1 MDYIYQSDFTYFPT
15 SLEQIAAARSNRDKY
30 AAIILGL
37 ADDFTYTKYVFNMFN
52 PYTYTVWENF
62 DNIYCHKVA
71 EWHCRTSM
79 TNSHKQHYLLVANGN
94 VIYCRES
101 LPTAD
106 EINSIYTTFMEWNG
120 ASAPGYVGG
129 FPFRIYTMK
138 YVPCAEETG
147 EEEEAVEEEYYADE
161 SQQVDEKPIL
171 EWDESIPAPPQNS
184 PVLRRSERLAK
195 KNVRR
200 SKRLS
205 ELARVDY
212 TGME

>member
-15 SLEQIAAARSNRDKY
+15 SLEQIAAARYNRDKY
-30 AAIILGL
+30 AEITLDL
-37 ADDFTYTKYVFNMFN
+37 ADDFKYTKYVFNMFN
-52 PYTYTVWENF
+52 TYTYNVWENF
-62 DNIYCHKVA
+62 DNSYCHKVA

-79 TNSHKQHYLLVANGN
+79 TNSHKQHYLLIANGN

-129 FPFRIYTMK
+129 FPFRIYTLK

-147 EEEEAVEEEYYADE
+147 DEEADEEEYYADE
-161 SQQVDEKPIL
+161 SQQVDEKPTL
-171 EWDESIPAPPQNS
+171 EWDEDVPPLPQNS
-184 PVLRRSERLAK
+184 PVLRRSARLAK
-195 KNVRR
+195 KNPRR
-200 SKRLS
+200 SQRLS
-205 ELARVDY
+205 GIERVDY